1 MVLPLDQRGPLT
13 GSPTAAATTVILA
26 SYVTTARRY
35 APTAQA
41 VARWPGPWRDGP
53 GRGEMDG
60 VEAPQRSAR
69 SQRARSQNP
78 AVLRYLVHPGV
89 RRVDGKPV
97 PGAPLAVAYRECQ
110 PDGRPGGPE
119 GEESS
124 CRRTSTYAPL
134 VPSGWRRCRRSPTTQ
149 SPSARPAADG
159 CARCSLRLVSSSR
172 ARASTSPTV
181 GRPQRRPRLPR
192 SPRPVATALA
202 ARTPPSPVARSRP
215 MPPRM
220 PSRPPRPRRPASQLT
235 HPRPPPPRR
244 RRRRAPEAS
253 STPPAPFGA
262 SGAGGVDDA

>member
-1 MVLPLDQRGPLT
+1 MNPSSSNRRRCGWLPMSPLSRTWLPGRQSRSTMALPPGSSVITKGTLTDRKAAQGPAVHPGTTGGKVRPMVLPLDQRGPLT
-13 GSPTAAATTVILA
+13 GSPTAAATTGILA

-119 GEESS
+119 DEESS
-124 CRRTSTYAPL
+124 CRPTSTCAPL
-134 VPSGWRRCRRSPTTQ
+134 VPSGWRRCTRTGR
-149 SPSARPAADG
+149 SAR
-159 CARCSLRLVSSSR
+159 RL
-172 ARASTSPTV
+172 
-181 GRPQRRPRLPR
+181 LI
-192 SPRPVATALA
+192 
-202 ARTPPSPVARSRP
+202 
-215 MPPRM
+215 
-220 PSRPPRPRRPASQLT
+220 
-235 HPRPPPPRR
+235 
-244 RRRRAPEAS
+244 
-253 STPPAPFGA
+253 
-262 SGAGGVDDA
+262 